1 MKNIIKY
8 TVAGLLAAFC
18 ITGCSDWVTPERVVI
33 QNPEA
38 QSPVLRDNAYYEA
51 LRAYKQTKHKLA
63 FGWYGSWTAVGAS
76 YQTRLQSA
84 PDSMDIISIWS
95 QWHSLTPEQIADK
108 EAVQKI
114 KGTKVIFTIF
124 LNNLPDEFKIDGQTT
139 DEGIENFAR
148 SYCRDSINK
157 YNYDGI
163 DIDYEPGY
171 GASGEFVGHNNEQ
184 FKKLITAMSKY
195 VGPKSGTGKLFTIDG
210 VPYAV
215 HTECAE
221 LFDYG
226 IVQAYQSTSYWDLQS
241 RFDEAAAKGWKPEQ
255 YIFTE
260 NFESYWKT
268 GGVTHSTAE
277 GETVNSLLGM
287 ARFNP
292 SQGFCA
298 GFGSYHMEY
307 EYAQSSMPYKYMR
320 RAIQDVN
327 PAGGAIKVKLSS
339 SWYQTKTF
347 LIEDDG
353 SLTGSNDAAF
363 SVGFARPISRD
374 ITFNVKVDNSLVAAY
389 NEENGT
395 AYQTLDPSEVTVAP
409 LTAAAESFTSEENK
423 ITFSTKSLK
432 KGKYLIPV
440 TVEVPEGSGFMV
452 DKDIVFYIF
461 INVANVNIDVNATS
475 VTGVKIEPTDSWNF
489 NCYQQYYTD
498 GANGVW
504 DEDASQMFDGKF
516 DSGWY
521 TYGYDYAW
529 GYGGNFIVEMDKEY
543 EVSGLRWYIL
553 YDGDANQECVD
564 VQYSNDRTNWESA
577 LAGTTFTPHINTDEA
592 AANKS
597 YKCFQFKKPVKAK
610 YLRVIIGQMGE
621 EEFTSMSEVEIY
633 APAK

>member
-33 QNPEA
+33 QNPEE

-268 GGVTHSTAE
+268 GGVDHSTAE

-320 RAIQDVN
+320 KAIQDVN

-389 NEENGT
+389 NKENGT
-395 AYQTLDPSEVTVAP
+395 AYQTLDPSEVTVTP

-440 TVEVPEGSGFMV
+440 TVEVPDSWWIKISYSTSSSMLPMSISMSMPPRLPVSRSSRQTTGTST
-452 DKDIVFYIF
+452 
-461 INVANVNIDVNATS
+461 ATS
-475 VTGVKIEPTDSWNF
+475 STILTEAT
-489 NCYQQYYTD
+489 
-498 GANGVW
+498 
-504 DEDASQMFDGKF
+504 E
-516 DSGWY
+516 
-521 TYGYDYAW
+521 YG
-529 GYGGNFIVEMDKEY
+529 MKMHHRC
-543 EVSGLRWYIL
+543 S
-553 YDGDANQECVD
+553 
-564 VQYSNDRTNWESA
+564 TESSIQ
-577 LAGTTFTPHINTDEA
+577 AGTHTVTTTHGATEETSLS
-592 AANKS
+592 KWTRS
-597 YKCFQFKKPVKAK
+597 TKYPVCAGISCTMVMPI
-610 YLRVIIGQMGE
+610 RNA
-621 EEFTSMSEVEIY
+621 SMSSTAMTEQTGNLLSQALLSLRTSTQMRLQQTRVTSASSSGNLSRPNISE
-633 APAK
+633 

>member
-1 MKNIIKY
+1 
-8 TVAGLLAAFC
+8 
-18 ITGCSDWVTPERVVI
+18 
-33 QNPEA
+33 
-38 QSPVLRDNAYYEA
+38 
-51 LRAYKQTKHKLA
+51 
-63 FGWYGSWTAVGAS
+63 
-76 YQTRLQSA
+76 
-84 PDSMDIISIWS
+84 
-95 QWHSLTPEQIADK
+95 
-108 EAVQKI
+108 
-114 KGTKVIFTIF
+114 
-124 LNNLPDEFKIDGQTT
+124 
-139 DEGIENFAR
+139 
-148 SYCRDSINK
+148 
-157 YNYDGI
+157 
-163 DIDYEPGY
+163 
-171 GASGEFVGHNNEQ
+171 
-184 FKKLITAMSKY
+184 
-195 VGPKSGTGKLFTIDG
+195 
-210 VPYAV
+210 
-215 HTECAE
+215 
-221 LFDYG
+221 
-226 IVQAYQSTSYWDLQS
+226 
-241 RFDEAAAKGWKPEQ
+241 
-255 YIFTE
+255 
-260 NFESYWKT
+260 
-268 GGVTHSTAE
+268 
-277 GETVNSLLGM
+277 
-287 ARFNP
+287 
-292 SQGFCA
+292 
-298 GFGSYHMEY
+298 
-307 EYAQSSMPYKYMR
+307 MPYKYMR

-389 NEENGT
+389 NKENGT

-409 LTAAAESFTSEENK
+409 LIATAESFTSEENK

-440 TVEVPEGSGFMV
+440 AVEVPEDSEFMV
-452 DKDIVFYIF
+452 DEDIVFYIF
-461 INVANVNIDVNATS
+461 INVAAVNVDVNATS

-521 TYGYDYAW
+521 TYGYYYAW
-529 GYGGNFIVEMDKEY
+529 GFGGNFIVEMDKEY

-553 YDGDANQECVD
+553 YDGDSNQECVD

-597 YKCFQFKKPVKAK
+597 YKCFLFKKPVKAK